1 MKIEK
6 ETNNKLIITITE
18 EEFKEAFRSPE
29 QLTKFRENLLNLIGT
44 YHQCCAELRGNND
57 GKK

>member
-6 ETNNKLIITITE
+6 ETNDTLIITITN

-29 QLTKFRENLLNLIGT
+29 QLTNFREDLLNLIGI
-44 YHQCCAELRGNND
+44 YHQCYIELRGNIN
-57 GKK
+57 GTK